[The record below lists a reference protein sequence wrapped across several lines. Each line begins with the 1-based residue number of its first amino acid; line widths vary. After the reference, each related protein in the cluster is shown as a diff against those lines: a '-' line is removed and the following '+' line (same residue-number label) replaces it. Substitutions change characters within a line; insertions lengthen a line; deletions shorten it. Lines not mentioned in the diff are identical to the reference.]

1 MHFWIYLF
9 SAPVVLVTL
18 VLVYLLLRERAPLR
32 RFSAW
37 AAILTGFAA
46 PGFAIWGFVHRSRIN
61 LPLAFD
67 PAFDVR
73 ALVIAS
79 CAALLGLA
87 WILQTRRWYSWLIFA
102 LSFLGAAFWTA
113 VVKPF

>member
-46 PGFAIWGFVHRSRIN
+46 PGFAIWGFVHRNRIN

-67 PAFDVR
+67 PAFDKR
-73 ALVIAS
+73 ALAIFV
-79 CAALLGLA
+79 AATLFALA
-87 WILQTRRWYSWLIFA
+87 WLVQSRRWYAFLTFT

-113 VVKPF
+113 VVKPL